1 MKTKYS
7 NSSGFTLIEVL
18 LASSLLIIVISGIV
32 GAIFYG
38 TESSIISAKRTQATH
53 IAEQGLEAVKNIKD
67 SDYQAFNSLADGAYG
82 LQQNSGQWQLVP
94 NTPDVQNNFTRTV
107 TLSTVNATTK
117 EVSINVNWQQNLQ
130 RTGVFNLVGRLTNW
144 RDVNVVVNLSWSN
157 PGLDSAVDF
166 PNIKAGLKVQISGNY
181 AFVVINRGS
190 QNFLVYNITN
200 PASPTLVQTLSLNGN
215 PTNIFIDGSYAY
227 VASSSNTQELQ
238 IINITNPAASTLTGS
253 FNNSGNNDAR
263 GVYKLG
269 NYVYLAISA
278 STSQLAV
285 INITNPAAPTLSGI
299 VNLGPTNLTG
309 LAYEVTVIPNY
320 AYVSSSSD
328 TQEVKIVNVSNPAA
342 PTLASSINLP
352 GTNNALTIS
361 HNNNNLFIGQSN
373 LLYIYDITNP
383 LSPSALGN
391 VSIGNGG
398 IINDIALNIAQSPDV
413 LFLAN
418 SGNVAEFQT
427 INISNTSAPVIFGT
441 YNTPTANT
449 FTGAAYS
456 SSLNRA
462 AIVGNPTTQEMLIL
476 KPQ

>member
-67 SDYQAFNSLADGAYG
+67 SDYQAFSALADGTYG
-82 LQQNSGQWQLVP
+82 LQQNSGQWQLVQGS
-94 NTPDVQNNFTRTV
+94 PDVQNNFTRTV
-107 TLSTVNATTK
+107 TLSTVNPTTK
-117 EVSINVNWQQNLQ
+117 EVNISVNWQQNLQ

-144 RDVNVVVNLSWSN
+144 RDINIVVNLSWSN
-157 PGLDSAVDF
+157 PGLDSAVNF
-166 PNIKAGLKVQISGNY
+166 PTNEAGLKVQISGNY
-181 AFVVINRGS
+181 AFVVINRSS

-200 PASPTLVQTLSLNGN
+200 PASPTLDSTFSLNGN
-215 PTNIFIDGSYAY
+215 PTNIFIDGSFAY
-227 VASSSNTQELQ
+227 VASTSNTRELQ
-238 IINITNPAASTLTGS
+238 IVNISNPSAPTLTGS

-263 GVYKLG
+263 GIYKLG
-269 NYVYLAISA
+269 NYAYLAISA

-285 INITNPAAPTLSGI
+285 INVTNPASPTLAGI
-299 VNLGPTNLTG
+299 VNLGSTNLTG
-309 LAYEVTVIPNY
+309 IAYEVTVIPNY
-320 AYVSSSSD
+320 AYVSSASD
-328 TQEVKIVNVSNPAA
+328 PEEIKIVNVSNPAA
-342 PTLASSINLP
+342 PTLAGSINLP

-373 LLYIYDITNP
+373 LLYIYNITNP
-383 LSPSALGN
+383 LSPSVLGN

-427 INISNTSAPVIFGT
+427 INISDTLVPTVFGT
-441 YNTPTANT
+441 YNTPAANSY
-449 FTGAAYS
+449 TGAAYS

>member
-1 MKTKYS
+1 MKTKSS

-38 TESSIISAKRTQATH
+38 TESSIISAKRTQATQ

-67 SDYQAFNSLADGAYG
+67 SNYQAFSSLADGAYG

-107 TLSTVNATTK
+107 TLSTVNPTTK
-117 EVSINVNWQQNLQ
+117 EVNISVNWQQNLQ

-144 RDVNVVVNLSWSN
+144 RDINIVVNLSWSN

-449 FTGAAYS
+449 YAGVAYS

-462 AIVGNPTTQEMLIL
+462 VIVGDPTTQEMLIL